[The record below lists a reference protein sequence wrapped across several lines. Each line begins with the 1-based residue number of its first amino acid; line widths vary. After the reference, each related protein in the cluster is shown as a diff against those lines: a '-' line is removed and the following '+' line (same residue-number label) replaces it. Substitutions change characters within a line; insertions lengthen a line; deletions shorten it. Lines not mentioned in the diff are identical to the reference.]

1 MKHISSCLLFS
12 IAIPFLPLTISRPQ
26 QPADLSPTRVD
37 AVSPTTTQPSP
48 SPSHSQNEWEKNGLV
63 EWEKKK
69 YFKEPG
75 GDDILGHYD
84 NRFYHGVVKDV
95 ERRDTLLH
103 LIRAYLMTMREI
115 GLDTWIAHGTLLG
128 WWWNGRMLPWDWDV
142 DVQVSYPTVR
152 YMGDNLNMTK
162 HKYTSPDGTVHREYL
177 LDINPHSVE
186 IDRGDGTNIIDARWI
201 DTRNGL
207 YVDITALSEKSP
219 SSAPGVWS
227 CKNDHKYKTKELY
240 PMRETT
246 YEGVPARIPYSYDS
260 ILTEE
265 YTSQALVREEFQG

>member
-1 MKHISSCLLFS
+1 M
-12 IAIPFLPLTISRPQ
+12 
-26 QPADLSPTRVD
+26 
-37 AVSPTTTQPSP
+37 
-48 SPSHSQNEWEKNGLV
+48 NEWEKNGLV

-84 NRFYHGVVKDV
+84 NRFYHGVVSDS

-103 LIRAYLMTMREI
+103 LIRSYLITMREV

-128 WWWNGRMLPWDWDV
+128 WWWNGKMLPWDWDV
-142 DVQVSYPTVR
+142 DVQVSYPTVL
-152 YMGDNLNMTK
+152 YMGENLNMTK
-162 HKYTSPDGTVHREYL
+162 HKYTSPDGKVQREYL

-186 IDRGDGTNIIDARWI
+186 MDRGDGTNIIDARWI
-201 DTRNGL
+201 DARNGE
-207 YVDITALSEKSP
+207 YIDITALSEKNPASE
-219 SSAPGVWS
+219 PGVWS
-227 CKNDHKYKTKELY
+227 CKNNHKYKTTELY
-240 PMRETT
+240 PMRETI

-265 YTSQALVREEFQG
+265 YSSMALVREEFQG